1 MLLAVDTSTR
11 TMGIAIYDGIRVVG
25 QESWVT
31 RHHHTVE
38 LAKAVDS
45 TLDRVKLNVDDLHA
59 LGVAIGPGSFT
70 GLRIGLAFMKGIAFH
85 QQIPLLGIPTLD
97 IVAASQPVIETQLA
111 AVLEAGR
118 DRYAVGWYQAEH
130 GHWMP
135 RGDLENLTIEELARK
150 IDDGLQIAG
159 ELSQDAREILEAIP
173 EAVLSSP
180 VQSLRSPAFLA
191 LLAWNRWQEGER
203 DDPSTLSP
211 IYLHR
216 DQPIPN

>member
-11 TMGIAIYDGIRVVG
+11 TMGIAIYDGVRVVG

-31 RHHHTVE
+31 RHYHTVK

-45 TLDRVKLNVDDLHA
+45 ILDRVNLIVDDLHA

-97 IVAASQPVIETQLA
+97 IVAASQPVRETQLA

-118 DRYAVGWYQAEH
+118 DRYAVGWYQAENE
-130 GHWMP
+130 HWTP
-135 RGDLENLTIEELARK
+135 RGDLENLTVEELAKK
-150 IDDGLQIAG
+150 INNRTRVAG
-159 ELSQDAREILEAIP
+159 ELTQDARDILEAVP

-191 LLAWNRWQEGER
+191 LLAWDRWQEGER